1 MKQKEKD
8 GKNPWRIPKFPA
20 MELLDG
26 KVLAR
31 TIKAEL
37 KDQVSGYKAK
47 GLRAPHLCA
56 ILVGDDGAS
65 QTYVAS
71 KAKDC
76 EQLGMDSSVLRF
88 PASISESELLE
99 EVRKVND
106 NPGIDGLIV
115 QMPVPAHINP
125 LTVMDTIDPSKDVDG
140 FHPVNVGKMFKGLD
154 TFLPATPYGIMM
166 MLERYSVET
175 SGKHCVVIG
184 RSDIVGKPMAA
195 LLMQNSYPGNC
206 TVTVCHSKTKNL
218 KELCLQADIIVA
230 ALGRPEF
237 LKGDM
242 VEEGAVVIDVGITR
256 VDADNERGYV
266 IRGDVAFDEVAPKC
280 AYITPVPGGVGL
292 MTRIGL
298 LQNTLK
304 AYAWHM
310 DL

>member
-1 MKQKEKD
+1 
-8 GKNPWRIPKFPA
+8 

-26 KVLAR
+26 KFLAK

-37 KDQVSGYKAK
+37 KEKVAVYKAK
-47 GLRAPHLCA
+47 GWRAPHLCA

-76 EQLGMDSSVLRF
+76 EELGMESSILRF
-88 PASISESELLE
+88 PAYISENELLGE
-99 EVRKVND
+99 IEKININRN
-106 NPGIDGLIV
+106 IDGLIV
-115 QMPVPAHINP
+115 QMPVPEQINSLSVMNHI
-125 LTVMDTIDPSKDVDG
+125 DASKDVDG

-166 MLERYSVET
+166 MLERYNIET

-195 LLMQNSYPGNC
+195 LLMQNTNPGNC
-206 TVTVCHSKTKNL
+206 TVTVCHSRTKNL

-237 LKGDM
+237 LQADM
-242 VEEGAVVIDVGITR
+242 VKEGAVIIDVGITR
-256 VDADNERGYV
+256 IDADNERGYV
-266 IRGDVAFDEVAPKC
+266 IRGDVAFDEVAPK
-280 AYITPVPGGVGL
+280 ASFITPVPGGVGL

-304 AYAWHM
+304 AYEWHM
-310 DL
+310 AAESR

>member
-1 MKQKEKD
+1 
-8 GKNPWRIPKFPA
+8 

-26 KVLAR
+26 KYLAKA
-31 TIKAEL
+31 IKAEL
-37 KDQVSGYKAK
+37 KEKVAEYKAQ
-47 GLRAPHLCA
+47 GWRAPHLCA
-56 ILVGDDGAS
+56 ILVGEDGAS

-76 EQLGMDSSVLRF
+76 DELGMDSTVLRF
-88 PASISESELLE
+88 PAYIPEIDLLGE
-99 EVRKVND
+99 IEKVNI
-106 NPGIDGLIV
+106 NKNIDGLIV
-115 QMPVPAHINP
+115 QMPVPEHINP
-125 LTVMDTIDPSKDVDG
+125 LKVMNHIDPSKDVDG
-140 FHPVNVGKMFKGLD
+140 FHPMNVGMMFKGLD

-166 MLERYSVET
+166 MLERYKIET

-242 VEEGAVVIDVGITR
+242 VKEGAVVVDVGITR
-256 VDADNERGYV
+256 VDANNERGYV
-266 IRGDVAFDEVAPKC
+266 IKGDVAFDEVAPK
-280 AYITPVPGGVGL
+280 ASFITPVPGGVGL

-304 AYAWHM
+304 AYEWHM
-310 DL
+310 KQQ

>member
-1 MKQKEKD
+1 
-8 GKNPWRIPKFPA
+8 

-26 KVLAR
+26 KVLAKA
-31 TIKAEL
+31 IKAEL
-37 KDQVSGYKAK
+37 KDKIAAYKQK
-47 GLRAPHLCA
+47 GWRAPHLCA

-76 EQLGMDSSVLRF
+76 DELGMNSTVLRL
-88 PASISESELLE
+88 PSSTSESDLLK
-99 EVRKVND
+99 EVEKVNQ
-106 NPGIDGLIV
+106 NKNIDGLIV
-115 QMPVPAHINP
+115 QMPVPDHIDS
-125 LTVMDTIDPSKDVDG
+125 LKVMMRIDPSKDVDG
-140 FHPVNVGKMFKGLD
+140 FHPMNVGMMFKGLD

-166 MLERYSVET
+166 MLERYKIET

-195 LLMQNSYPGNC
+195 LLMQNTNPGNC

-237 LKGDM
+237 LKADM
-242 VEEGAVVIDVGITR
+242 VKPGAVVIDVGISR
-256 VDADNERGYV
+256 VDANNERGYL
-266 IRGDVAFDEVAPKC
+266 IKGDVAFDEVAAK
-280 AYITPVPGGVGL
+280 ASYITPVPGGVGL

-304 AYAWHM
+304 AYEWHM
-310 DL
+310 RDL